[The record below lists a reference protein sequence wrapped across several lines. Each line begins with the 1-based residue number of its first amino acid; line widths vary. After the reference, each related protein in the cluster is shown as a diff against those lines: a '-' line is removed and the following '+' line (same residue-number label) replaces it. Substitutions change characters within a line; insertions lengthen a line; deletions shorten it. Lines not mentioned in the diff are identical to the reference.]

1 MQLSMMKP
9 DSNLQNENNS
19 QPNEEAP
26 ESNFI
31 KETVMSIFKFILL
44 ICLPVFS
51 YIYLKKNFSK
61 LDDLEFQTKFGTLY

>member
-9 DSNLQNENNS
+9 DSNLQNVNNS

-26 ESNFI
+26 ESNSI